1 MDLKTYLTTDPDNL
15 GFAPL
20 ILAGNDGEIAAL
32 INTQGTKMLRTRIIS
47 ARGVLSDYAGG
58 PAAAA
63 DVLDKLETL
72 SASVPAIRW
81 VMTFLKAEGVDIGHP
96 ATQGM
101 LDQLAA
107 GGALT
112 KAEAK
117 NLQAL
122 GFATCSWGEKAG
134 LGNVSDIAIR
144 KVIWNDDGTRAI

>member
-1 MDLKTYLTTDPDNL
+1 MDLKTYLMTDPDNL
-15 GFAPL
+15 GFAPH
-20 ILAGNDGEIAAL
+20 IEAGNDGEIAAL
-32 INTQGTKMLRTRIIS
+32 INAQGTKMLRPRIIS

-122 GFATCSWGEKAG
+122 GFAKCSWGEKAG
-134 LGNVSDIAIR
+134 LGSVNNQEIAQALR
-144 KVIWNDDGTRAI
+144 G